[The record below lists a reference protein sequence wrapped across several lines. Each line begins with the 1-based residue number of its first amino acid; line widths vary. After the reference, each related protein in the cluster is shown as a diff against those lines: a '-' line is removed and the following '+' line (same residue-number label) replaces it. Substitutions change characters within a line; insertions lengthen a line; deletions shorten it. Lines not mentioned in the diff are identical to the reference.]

1 MCIRDRFLV
10 ASTDSEDVSFVVR
23 EATHPV
29 VVRLA
34 FIFAAAGTVG
44 CAVRA
49 VPLTAA
55 IAGHVVVLAGVFLIA
70 GETPAA
76 GKSFI
81 HVRGGELG
89 GGGKSDGGT
98 SDGVITGS

>member
-1 MCIRDRFLV
+1 M
-10 ASTDSEDVSFVVR
+10 SFVVGV
-23 EATHPV
+23 AAHPV
-29 VVRLA
+29 A
-34 FIFAAAGTVG
+34 FILAGTAQEVPFPA
-44 CAVRA
+44 AVTG
-49 VPLTAA
+49 LLLIST
-55 IAGHVVVLAGVFLIA
+55 GVFLIA